1 MDKAKH
7 VGYIVMTVEVTNGI
21 PDINTTTF
29 SINERK
35 DAYEYYNNYIQYY
48 IDYGALIKENESV
61 CLSNIQSRTLALENR
76 VVTVYIEKLY
86 V

>member
-1 MDKAKH
+1 MDKTLI
-7 VGYIVMTVEVTNGI
+7 GYIVILVEVTNGI

-29 SINERK
+29 DINERK
-35 DAYEYYNNYIQYY
+35 DAYEYYNDYIQYY
-48 IDYGALIKENESV
+48 VDYGAFIKENEFV
-61 CLSNIQSRTLALENR
+61 CLDNIQSRALVLENR

>member
-1 MDKAKH
+1 MDKTLI
-7 VGYIVMTVEVTNGI
+7 GYIVILVEVINGI

-29 SINERK
+29 GIDERK
-35 DAYEYYNNYIQYY
+35 DAYEYYNDYIQYY
-48 IDYGALIKENESV
+48 VDYGAFIKENESV
-61 CLSNIQSRTLALENR
+61 CLDNIQSRTLVLENR